1 MGLKQTINIDP
12 KALKTILLSAIAL
25 GGLVSAFHQN
35 WVNALIVFGII
46 ALSLTPTLFAKQ
58 FSVSLPIE
66 FDLVT
71 IIFIVAAIV
80 FGELAG
86 FYERFWWWD
95 ELLHLTS
102 GLLLGML
109 GLCLVWVLNF
119 NERIDLELSRR
130 FICLFAFVFAVAI
143 GAIWEIFE
151 YGMDKLFSMNMQKN
165 GLDDT
170 MSDLMV
176 DAIGALT
183 VAVGANAFLATGQK
197 SLISFWVK
205 RFIEVNRVAI
215 AKRARERKR

>member
-1 MGLKQTINIDP
+1 MTVTMNP
-12 KALKTILLSAIAL
+12 KALKTILLSALAL
-25 GGLVSAFHQN
+25 GGLVSAYHQH
-35 WVNALIVFGII
+35 WVNTFIVLGILV
-46 ALSLTPTLFAKQ
+46 LSLTPTVFARQ
-58 FSVSLPIE
+58 FSVSLPVE

-71 IIFIVAAIV
+71 IIFIFAAI
-80 FGELAG
+80 FLGELAG

-119 NERIDLELSRR
+119 NERIDLELSYP
-130 FICLFAFVFAVAI
+130 FISLFTFTFALSI

-151 YGMDKLFSMNMQKN
+151 YGMDNLFTMNMQKS

-176 DAIGALT
+176 DAVGAFI
-183 VAVGANAFLATGQK
+183 VAVGAYTFLSTGRK
-197 SLISFWVK
+197 SLISYWLK
-205 RFIEVNRVAI
+205 RFIEVNRAAI
-215 AKRARERKR
+215 KKRARERKQQK